1 MYGGDSNRNV
11 VYLTMEISFIGAGNV
26 AWHLAP
32 ALENAGHH
40 INEVYSR
47 QLQNARRLVSNL
59 YDARTHSDLNFADS
73 PSKLF
78 ILAVPDDALETVC
91 SRLVLPENARLV
103 HTSGSRSLDDLVR
116 WMAVYSDVP
125 VHTGV
130 FYALQTFTRD
140 QPFVT
145 FDEIPICI
153 EATDKSVEDEL
164 VNIGQEIS
172 DIVYLITSDERQ
184 VLHVAAVFACNFTN
198 HLLGIAHDL
207 TVGDG
212 LEFDLLRPLI
222 RETVRK
228 GLAAD
233 NPADVQ
239 TGPAR
244 RNDLSTIDAHL
255 TLLASQPRIAE
266 IYGVLSA
273 SIQRTYAL

>member
-1 MYGGDSNRNV
+1 
-11 VYLTMEISFIGAGNV
+11 MEISFIGAGNL

-47 QLQNARRLVSNL
+47 QLQHARQLVSNL
-59 YDARTHSDLNFADS
+59 YDAQTHSDLNFANS

-78 ILAVPDDALETVC
+78 VLAIPDDALESVC
-91 SRLVLPENARLV
+91 SRLVLPENAWIV
-103 HTSGSRSLDDLVR
+103 HTSGSRPLNDLTR

-125 VHTGV
+125 VYTGV
-130 FYALQTFTRD
+130 FYTLQTFTKG
-140 QPFVT
+140 QPFMA

-153 EATDKSVEDEL
+153 EATEKVVEDEL
-164 VNIGQEIS
+164 VGIGQEIS
-172 DIVYLITSDERQ
+172 DIVYLITSDERR
-184 VLHVAAVFACNFTN
+184 VLHTAAVFACNFTN
-198 HLLGIAHDL
+198 HLLAIAHDL
-207 TVGDG
+207 TTGDG

-222 RETVRK
+222 RETLRK

-244 RNDLSTIDAHL
+244 RNDLSTIESHL
-255 TLLASQPRIAE
+255 SLLTTQPQLAE
-266 IYGVLSA
+266 V
-273 SIQRTYAL
+273 YALLSTNIRRMYNT

>member
-1 MYGGDSNRNV
+1 
-11 VYLTMEISFIGAGNV
+11 MEISFIGAGNV

-47 QLQNARRLVSNL
+47 QLQHARRLVSNL

-78 ILAVPDDALETVC
+78 ILAIPDDALEGVC
-91 SRLVLPENARLV
+91 SRLVLPENARLI
-103 HTSGSRSLDDLVR
+103 HTSGSRPLGDLTR
-116 WMAVYSDVP
+116 WMTVYSDVP

-130 FYALQTFTRD
+130 FYALQTFTKE
-140 QPFVT
+140 QPFMA
-145 FDEIPICI
+145 FDDIPICI
-153 EATDKSVEDEL
+153 EATGKTLEDEL
-164 VNIGQEIS
+164 VGIGQEIS
-172 DIVYLITSDERQ
+172 DIVYLITSDERK
-184 VLHVAAVFACNFTN
+184 VLHMAAVFACNFTN
-198 HLLGIAHDL
+198 HMLTIAHDL
-207 TVGDG
+207 TTGDG

-222 RETVRK
+222 RETLRK

-255 TLLASQPRIAE
+255 AMLTTQPRIAE
-266 IYGVLSA
+266 VYSA
-273 SIQRTYAL
+273 ITINIQRTTGK

>member
-1 MYGGDSNRNV
+1 
-11 VYLTMEISFIGAGNV
+11 MEISFIGAGNL

-40 INEVYSR
+40 INDVYSR
-47 QLQNARRLVSNL
+47 QLQHARRLVSNL

-78 ILAVPDDALETVC
+78 MLAIPDDALESVC

-103 HTSGSRSLDDLVR
+103 HTSGSRPLSDLTR
-116 WMAVYSDVP
+116 WMTVYSDVP

-130 FYALQTFTRD
+130 FYALQTFTKE
-140 QPFVT
+140 QPFVA
-145 FDEIPICI
+145 FDEVPICI
-153 EATDKSVEDEL
+153 EAGEKELEDEL
-164 VNIGQEIS
+164 VKVGQEIS
-172 DIVYLITSDERQ
+172 DIVYLITSDERK

-198 HLLGIAHDL
+198 HLLTITHDL
-207 TVGDG
+207 VTGDG

-222 RETVRK
+222 RETLRK

-244 RNDLSTIDAHL
+244 RNDLSTIETHL
-255 TLLASQPRIAE
+255 SMLASQPQLAE
-266 IYGVLSA
+266 LYEIMTA
-273 SIQRTYAL
+273 NIQRMYR